1 MKVILTADV
10 YKHGV
15 AGEVVSVADGFA
27 RNYLIPQ
34 GLAIKATPGAIKQST
49 RLRETVVARKAA
61 LDNQL
66 NELARQIDGTELFF
80 GRRAGVNGKLYGSV
94 TSMDIAQ
101 ALLEKSGVD
110 LNRRRISQQT
120 IRELGEH
127 EVPVR
132 LGSEKNPVL
141 RVFIVR
147 EEELESFIAARQR
160 GEEGVEVLEGEALLE
175 EAPELAG
182 ERIRELVTAADAATQ
197 TLDEG
202 DEPEA

>member
-1 MKVILTADV
+1 
-10 YKHGV
+10 
-15 AGEVVSVADGFA
+15 
-27 RNYLIPQ
+27 
-34 GLAIKATPGAIKQST
+34 
-49 RLRETVVARKAA
+49 
-61 LDNQL
+61 
-66 NELARQIDGTELFF
+66 
-80 GRRAGVNGKLYGSV
+80 V